1 MIQKTCAASEHVCCR
16 LYARMA
22 SKRKGGVQQRLAKAA
37 DEEKATLGDSKLA
50 KLLLQK
56 YAWGEL
62 SPQQLQE
69 IAAAACR
76 DMEQLADGKTMP
88 DLLAFS
94 QLGSQGANPQN
105 CYRDLMR
112 QVEPKVRTPL
122 AHTATI
128 PFKDP
133 LGDCEQSFFLPHEM
147 FAGIYNDFPN
157 TWKHSVLPDQAE
169 LYKFW
174 DEVQD
179 HPQLR
184 EHPLGDRPDYK
195 RRCVPIA
202 VHGDDVPIVGIGK
215 GWTSKMTVFTWC
227 SLVALERATREK
239 LFFMYGVFEKA
250 RVKEEARDTIAS
262 WMRLLAWSLWWLWLG
277 LWPDSDHM
285 GNPSL
290 VLHITHKSI

>member
-128 PFKDP
+128 PFKDYV
-133 LGDCEQSFFLPHEM
+133 GDCEQSFFLPHEM
-147 FAGIYNDFPN
+147 LASSQTRPSSTSFGMKSRTTRSSVSTHWGIARTTNDAAFPSPS
-157 TWKHSVLPDQAE
+157 TATTYRSLGSARGG
-169 LYKFW
+169 
-174 DEVQD
+174 
-179 HPQLR
+179 HPR
-184 EHPLGDRPDYK
+184 
-195 RRCVPIA
+195 
-202 VHGDDVPIVGIGK
+202 
-215 GWTSKMTVFTWC
+215 
-227 SLVALERATREK
+227 
-239 LFFMYGVFEKA
+239 
-250 RVKEEARDTIAS
+250 
-262 WMRLLAWSLWWLWLG
+262 
-277 LWPDSDHM
+277 
-285 GNPSL
+285 
-290 VLHITHKSI
+290 